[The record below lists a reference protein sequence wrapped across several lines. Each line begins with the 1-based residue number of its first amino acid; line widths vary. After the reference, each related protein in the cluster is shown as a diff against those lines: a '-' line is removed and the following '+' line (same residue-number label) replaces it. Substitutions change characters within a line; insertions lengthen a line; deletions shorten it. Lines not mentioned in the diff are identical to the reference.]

1 MTLTRLNRLLPVA
14 VGSLLILAA
23 CGSGTSSSA
32 EPSSTTGTSDEPT
45 ASEAAFPTGDIEI
58 ELWTKEGDPQIEF
71 VQSLADAYTALHPN
85 VTFNVVNKDV
95 ELLREDMVN
104 TALAPDSQPE
114 LLWTVLDHVGPFVE
128 AGVVQPLD
136 GQFDDS
142 VLAEAAQGSGTFT
155 DPDSGESRV
164 WVAPISIGN
173 QLMMYYNKS
182 IIGDE
187 APADTDEMIQ
197 LAKDNT
203 SGDDYGLVFNQTES
217 FWLVPWLGGFG
228 GSVFADDGVTPT
240 LDTPEM
246 SSALEFLYGLK
257 YTDSVMPS
265 ECDYTCASDLFT
277 SGSAAMI
284 INGDWELANYTDLLG
299 DDLGVA
305 PIPEVTSTGT
315 YPAPYIGGT
324 YYMVPS
330 AVEGDTLTVVLDF
343 IDFTLAAEQQRSQVE
358 ELKRLPSNDEILSDA
373 IVTDDPG
380 LQGSGEAV
388 SKGVPQPINVEMR
401 CNFDAMNTG
410 VRDMFGGNDDFAGI
424 VAAMQSAAETCVST
438 LE

>member
-1 MTLTRLNRLLPVA
+1 M
-14 VGSLLILAA
+14 
-23 CGSGTSSSA
+23 
-32 EPSSTTGTSDEPT
+32 
-45 ASEAAFPTGDIEI
+45 
-58 ELWTKEGDPQIEF
+58 WTKEGDPQIQF
-71 VQSLADAYTALHPN
+71 VQSLADDYTALHPN

-104 TALAPDSQPE
+104 TALAPDTQPQ

-142 VLAEAAQGSGTFT
+142 VLADAAKGSGTFT
-155 DPDSGESRV
+155 DPATGESHV

-173 QLMMYYNKS
+173 QLMLYYNKS

-187 APADTDEMIQ
+187 APADTDEMVQ
-197 LAKDNT
+197 LAKDHT
-203 SGDDYGLVFNQTES
+203 SGDNYGLVFNQTES
-217 FWLVPWLGGFG
+217 LRLVPWLGGFG

-240 LDTPEM
+240 LDTEEM
-246 SSALEFLYGLK
+246 SNAFTFLHDLK
-257 YTDSVMPS
+257 YTDQVMPA

-277 SGSAAMI
+277 TGAAAMI
-284 INGDWELANYTDLLG
+284 INGDWELANYTTLLG
-299 DDLGVA
+299 DNLGVA
-305 PIPEVTSTGT
+305 PIPQVTATGE
-315 YPAPYIGGT
+315 YPKPYIGGT

-330 AVEGDTLTVVLDF
+330 SVEGDTLTVVLDF
-343 IDFTLAAEQQRSQVE
+343 INWTLAADQQRAQVE
-358 ELKRLPSNDEILSDA
+358 QLKRLPSNAEILADP

-380 LQGSGEAV
+380 LTGAGDAV

-401 CNFDAMNTG
+401 CNFDAMTAA
-410 VRDMFGGNDDFAGI
+410 VRDMFGGNSDIAGI
-424 VAAMQSAAETCVST
+424 LTTMQTASENCIAT